1 MELRLRRLDDT
12 ISIERRAMEIPQDTI
27 LVVDDEPVV
36 LNMCKLVLSRGGYNV
51 LEAGGGAAGLAI
63 FQANADNIRLALLD
77 IRMPVMNGLEL
88 AQKLIAIQPGIK
100 ILLMSGYSITEVRQI
115 IGPNNPFRIIWKP
128 FTSES
133 LLRMIQTVLD
143 GSSSAVA

>member
-1 MELRLRRLDDT
+1 MD
-12 ISIERRAMEIPQDTI
+12 IPQDTI

-36 LNMCKLVLSRGGYNV
+36 LNMCKLALSRAGYEV
-51 LEAGGGAAGLAI
+51 LAAAGATAALDI
-63 FQANADNIRLALLD
+63 FRESGTKISLALLD

-88 AQKLIAIQPGIK
+88 AQKLTAVNPGIK
-100 ILLMSGYSITEVRQI
+100 ILLMSGYSVNEIRQI
-115 IGPNNPFRIIWKP
+115 IGPDNPYRIMWKP

-133 LLRMIQTVLD
+133 LLRMIQTVID